1 MVETGAMNFEGV
13 ADRLSIAPARIARYA
28 NHGQNLEVG
37 DVANL
42 TVVDAAAKWTVDR
55 DLMSTR
61 SKNTPFHGFELP
73 GVVTHTFFNGKL
85 VFGG

>member
-1 MVETGAMNFEGV
+1 MVETGAMTYADV
-13 ADRLSIAPARIARYA
+13 ADRLSIAPARIARYE
-28 NHGQNLEVG
+28 NHGQPLAVG
-37 DVANL
+37 NVANL
-42 TVVDAAAKWTVDR
+42 TVVDTEANWIVDR

-85 VFGG
+85 VFGE

>member
-1 MVETGAMNFEGV
+1 
-13 ADRLSIAPARIARYA
+13 
-28 NHGQNLEVG
+28 
-37 DVANL
+37 
-42 TVVDAAAKWTVDR
+42 VVDTAAKWIVDR

-85 VFGG
+85 VFGE